1 MQFYCFVITPLT
13 KKKKKKKKKT
23 KKVDIARNQIFSKN
37 DSIMDLL
44 RTQRSS
50 TSLVIYPEKF
60 GNLARFLS
68 GINNTNKKSQ

>member
-13 KKKKKKKKKT
+13 KKKKKKKKKKT

-44 RTQRSS
+44 RT
-50 TSLVIYPEKF
+50 
-60 GNLARFLS
+60 
-68 GINNTNKKSQ
+68 